1 MSGPLAFQVALGL
14 WLAASSGA
22 KPPEQKAES
31 QRYDVQLD
39 RAVRCQP
46 AAGSANGDRI
56 WVGFAV
62 RVRSRT
68 KGLFVT
74 ARDFSLEKQG
84 IVLQPRHVNPPL
96 LDGCLPLLR
105 QKQLDANSDPNQGFV
120 LFEVPA
126 RFRNDAV
133 PITLAYQPTRWGGA
147 ARVELSV
154 PSCLDRCDSPRTKPE
169 QRRETSRSAA
179 APSK

>member
-1 MSGPLAFQVALGL
+1 MSGLPAFQIALGL
-14 WLAASSGA
+14 WLAAAPAA
-22 KPPEQKAES
+22 KPPDQKAES
-31 QRYDVQLD
+31 HRYDVQLD
-39 RAVRCQP
+39 QAVRCQP
-46 AAGSANGDRI
+46 AAASANGDRI

-62 RVRSRT
+62 RVRSKT

-96 LDGCLPLLR
+96 LEGCLPLLR
-105 QKQLDANSDPNQGFV
+105 GKPMDANTEPNQGFV

-126 RFRNDAV
+126 RFRNDDV
-133 PITLAYQPTRWGGA
+133 PMTLAYQPTRWGGA

-169 QRRETSRSAA
+169 QRRETGRSTAA
-179 APSK
+179 TAK